1 MNTKTQEVIKEYLLE
16 NPSERLQICKD
27 INSHRNSMDFV
38 ETTTIQELAETMDAY
53 ELARAII
60 YGEVDNIDFDV
71 RFNGYSNLESVTS
84 YELEDESENYIQEI
98 IDYIEDY
105 GFRYINNED
114 LESLYHENEE
124 DEED

>member
-1 MNTKTQEVIKEYLLE
+1 MKTKTIEAIRNYLLE
-16 NPSERLQICKD
+16 NPEERLQICREID
-27 INSHRNSMDFV
+27 SYDGSMEFTR
-38 ETTTIQELAETMDAY
+38 TTTIEELAETMDAY

-114 LESLYHENEE
+114 LESLYNENE
-124 DEED
+124 DGEEV